1 MVDSRPP
8 RQQADVTDET
18 PATHVLWK
26 MCPDVME
33 DHEGGASKRLEALL
47 HSGKEWKPLAIA
59 LSEQIEA
66 GRRRE
71 EAGGTYPLT
80 PHSITVTHGVIE
92 MKIEYGSDNSY
103 ATQSVRGV
111 DNQLRVQLLR
121 REVVGADA
129 YSKVVAAE
137 EGNEDCVICML
148 PIMEGQEC
156 TVLPCAH
163 NKNMHAFCAR
173 HTVLPDGTLRCCVCR
188 TSVQM
193 PTKPVFV
200 CGFGR

>member
-1 MVDSRPP
+1 
-8 RQQADVTDET
+8 
-18 PATHVLWK
+18 
-26 MCPDVME
+26 ME

-188 TSVQM
+188 TSA
-193 PTKPVFV
+193 PTTRKTPA
-200 CGFGR
+200 R